1 MRLEIL
7 LNAAV
12 AVIRE
17 HADELT
23 QLDSAIGDADHGIN
37 MKRGFDAIDAAKA
50 EILAMPL
57 GSALQKMGMTLVMTV
72 GGASGPLYGSLL
84 MGFKGIPENP
94 SLADVSKSFD
104 EAVEAVKRRGK
115 STTGEKTMLEVL
127 VPVGEVLRQENVT
140 TEMVLKAAAAGLES
154 TRNMQ
159 ATKGRASFLGERSI
173 GHLDPG
179 ARSSYLL
186 VRAICECVKA
196 LRAERHWEKA

>member
-1 MRLEIL
+1 MMLEQL
-7 LNAAV
+7 LAACV
-12 AVIRE
+12 ATIRE

-37 MKRGFDAIDAAKA
+37 MKRGFEALEAAKS
-50 EILAMPL
+50 EVLAMPL

-84 MGFKGIPENP
+84 MGFKGLPESP
-94 SLADVSKSFD
+94 SLTDVSKSLD
-104 EAVEAVKRRGK
+104 EAIEMVKKRGK

-127 VPVGEVLRQENVT
+127 VPVSDVLRQGTVT
-140 TEMVLKAAAAGLES
+140 MQSVLQTAEEGLES

-179 ARSSYLL
+179 AMSSYLL
-186 VRAICECVKA
+186 IKAICDVVGE
-196 LRAERHWEKA
+196 LS